1 MYIIIKG
8 TLTGGRRCTGLRGRA
23 TRRWSGSCF
32 TGTSPPPTSS
42 SRPQTRSVCCRSA
55 DCLSLGGNNST
66 IESHPFPSIL
76 ADILAANPDFSAAN
90 SMACQPWF
98 AIFRPFVLPS
108 SFQHRRSALHYAAR
122 CPDTDRRVKISETIR
137 NAGADGDA
145 LDAVSERIQI
155 GCWKQVAS
163 RSTILSNE
171 SRPYKRNDLTSDQ
184 IY

>member
-76 ADILAANPDFSAAN
+76 AEILAANPEFFGSKLNGSPTVICNFQAFCSPFLISAPSERATLR
-90 SMACQPWF
+90 
-98 AIFRPFVLPS
+98 RPLPGHR
-108 SFQHRRSALHYAAR
+108 QAGQDIGDHQERRRRRRRS
-122 CPDTDRRVKISETIR
+122 RR
-137 NAGADGDA
+137 G
-145 LDAVSERIQI
+145 Q
-155 GCWKQVAS
+155 
-163 RSTILSNE
+163 
-171 SRPYKRNDLTSDQ
+171 
-184 IY
+184 